1 MTGLEVSRPQRVVD
15 AHCHVPS
22 SEFVPAS
29 FVNSTIDNVVLSIG
43 RGGEAARRLARGLS
57 ERLLGDRY
65 CDQLVAE
72 LDAAGVDRAVLI
84 VPDLTFALPDCP
96 LSIAEQLKAVAEI
109 RDRHPGRFEA
119 FAGVDPRWGDD
130 GLALFERA
138 LGEWGFCGMKVYPPC
153 GFRPDDR
160 CLYPYYEIC
169 AGRGAP
175 AMVHLGGTSHHL
187 EFEHARPLHVDQAA
201 RDFPAVPFLL
211 AHAGT
216 TYPEESAMMAAFR
229 PNVFLE
235 VSGFQAHYSAPL
247 GQLTGKGIGH
257 KLIFGSDWPV
267 FGLHASLADTLNGL
281 LDPEGPLA
289 ILRRRDVDLFF
300 GGTIERLLAEAAPL
314 QAVEAEERLR

>member
-1 MTGLEVSRPQRVVD
+1 MTEPETMRPRRVVD

-22 SEFVPAS
+22 GEFLPAS
-29 FVNSTIDNVVLSIG
+29 FVNSTIDNVVLGIG
-43 RGGEAARRLARGLS
+43 RGGEAARRMALTLS
-57 ERLLGDRY
+57 ERLLGDRC
-65 CDQLVAE
+65 CDGLVAE
-72 LDAAGVDRAVLI
+72 LDAAGIERAVLI

-96 LSIAEQLKAVAEI
+96 LSIAEQLEAVVEI

-119 FAGVDPRWGDD
+119 FAGVDPRWGAD

-138 LGEWGFCGMKVYPPC
+138 LDEWGFCGMKVYPPC

-160 CLYPYYEIC
+160 RLYPYYEIC
-169 AGRGAP
+169 AKRGMP

-187 EFEHARPLHVDQAA
+187 EFEPARPLHVDQAA
-201 RDFPAVPFLL
+201 RDFPHVPFLL

-267 FGLHASLADTLNGL
+267 FGLHASLAGTLNGL

-289 ILRRRDVDLFF
+289 TLRRRDVDLFF
-300 GGTIERLLAEAAPL
+300 GGTIERLLAAASTPL
-314 QAVEAEERLR
+314 AVEAEEGSR